1 MTKDEIKLA
10 YTQAMQWVQ
19 EAGDYLRQAMQEGFS
34 VNHKA
39 DAHDLVTTLDI
50 EIEERLVKP
59 FAAIIPSTAFAAKK
73 AKAAALLS

>member
-1 MTKDEIKLA
+1 MPPSALQEYAMTKDEIKLA

-39 DAHDLVTTLDI
+39 
-50 EIEERLVKP
+50 
-59 FAAIIPSTAFAAKK
+59 
-73 AKAAALLS
+73 